1 MKVALTTLFLLCV
14 SAIYAQNI
22 PNADTTHRK
31 DTSITEILD
40 NVQDNMPTINLSD
53 DELDSDGGS
62 NTSVSSILG
71 ASRNPFLSA
80 AAFSFSPARY
90 RIRGYESADAMYLN
104 GVDFTGLDN
113 GFTPFGLWTGLTNI
127 MRSRENSLG
136 LEANNYAIGGI
147 GLNSNVDMRAGAQ
160 WAQTQVGYALSNR
173 NYRHR
178 ILFTHGSGF
187 NKKGWAYAMMV
198 SPRYANEGYVEGTYY
213 RGLSYYAA
221 VDKRLGTKN
230 TISLIAF
237 GSPTENG
244 RQGPSTQEAMDLAGS
259 NYYNPSWGFQNG
271 KKRNSN
277 VAETFQPAFLAVHE
291 YKPNNKT
298 RWMTTLAYTLG
309 KRKTSAFD
317 WNNAPDPRPDYY
329 RYLPSYYDLTEPAK
343 ADMMRDAIKKDP
355 SLLQVDWHGMY
366 DANRGNIVTVTEGS
380 GNNIT
385 GKRSVYILQNRVN
398 DLNRILFNTTYNT
411 KLTDILGLTVGGN
424 FQRQMNRY
432 YLEAKDILGGDFWV
446 NINQFAQRAHPTDPQ
461 RWQYDVDNPNRIIKN
476 GDRYGYDYKMTINRG
491 AAWAQLQFTL
501 QKFDIFAGS
510 ELSASN
516 FYRTGMVKNGLFMD
530 QSYGNSKK
538 FNFLNTASKA
548 GITYKLNGRNYFFVN
563 GAYITAPP
571 YFENV
576 FTSLRTR
583 NSVQDSITSE
593 ITQTVEAG
601 YKLMSPRVKAVLNGY
616 YTKMNNGFDILTF
629 YYDDEDYQDFV
640 NYALSKIDKVF
651 FGAELGLEV
660 KLTST
665 LTFNGAASVG
675 RYYYDS
681 RQKAIITIDNSN
693 ETRATQTVY
702 MKNYRIPST
711 PQNAYNAGFFY
722 RSPKYWYISLSANY
736 FDNMWVDPAEPR
748 RTKEA
753 FMDIDP
759 ESPAVQNFY
768 SQLIRQEKYD
778 PQFTLDFFGGWS
790 KRMPRKYYIHNKPS
804 YLVFNLGVNNILNN
818 TTIRSGGFEQAR
830 YDASGGLNPN
840 KFPNKYYYAYG
851 VNFYASVMFRFN

>member
-277 VAETFQPAFLAVHE
+277 VAETFQPAFLA
-291 YKPNNKT
+291 
-298 RWMTTLAYTLG
+298 
-309 KRKTSAFD
+309 
-317 WNNAPDPRPDYY
+317 
-329 RYLPSYYDLTEPAK
+329 
-343 ADMMRDAIKKDP
+343 
-355 SLLQVDWHGMY
+355 
-366 DANRGNIVTVTEGS
+366 
-380 GNNIT
+380 
-385 GKRSVYILQNRVN
+385 
-398 DLNRILFNTTYNT
+398 LF
-411 KLTDILGLTVGGN
+411 
-424 FQRQMNRY
+424 
-432 YLEAKDILGGDFWV
+432 
-446 NINQFAQRAHPTDPQ
+446 
-461 RWQYDVDNPNRIIKN
+461 
-476 GDRYGYDYKMTINRG
+476 
-491 AAWAQLQFTL
+491 
-501 QKFDIFAGS
+501 
-510 ELSASN
+510 
-516 FYRTGMVKNGLFMD
+516 
-530 QSYGNSKK
+530 
-538 FNFLNTASKA
+538 
-548 GITYKLNGRNYFFVN
+548 
-563 GAYITAPP
+563 
-571 YFENV
+571 
-576 FTSLRTR
+576 
-583 NSVQDSITSE
+583 
-593 ITQTVEAG
+593 
-601 YKLMSPRVKAVLNGY
+601 
-616 YTKMNNGFDILTF
+616 
-629 YYDDEDYQDFV
+629 
-640 NYALSKIDKVF
+640 
-651 FGAELGLEV
+651 
-660 KLTST
+660 
-665 LTFNGAASVG
+665 
-675 RYYYDS
+675 
-681 RQKAIITIDNSN
+681 
-693 ETRATQTVY
+693 
-702 MKNYRIPST
+702 
-711 PQNAYNAGFFY
+711 
-722 RSPKYWYISLSANY
+722 
-736 FDNMWVDPAEPR
+736 
-748 RTKEA
+748 
-753 FMDIDP
+753 
-759 ESPAVQNFY
+759 
-768 SQLIRQEKYD
+768 
-778 PQFTLDFFGGWS
+778 
-790 KRMPRKYYIHNKPS
+790 
-804 YLVFNLGVNNILNN
+804 
-818 TTIRSGGFEQAR
+818 
-830 YDASGGLNPN
+830 
-840 KFPNKYYYAYG
+840 
-851 VNFYASVMFRFN
+851 

>member
-1 MKVALTTLFLLCV
+1 MKVALTTLFLLCACV
-14 SAIYAQNI
+14 SIAQI
-22 PNADTTHRK
+22 PTIDTTQRK
-31 DTSITEILD
+31 DTSITEIFD
-40 NVQDNMPTINLSD
+40 NVQENMPTITLSD
-53 DELDSDGGS
+53 DELDADGGMS
-62 NTSVSSILG
+62 TSVSSILG
-71 ASRNPFLSA
+71 AGRNPFLSA
-80 AAFSFSPARY
+80 VAFSFSPVRY
-90 RIRGYESADAMYLN
+90 RLRGYENADATYLN

-113 GFTPFGLWTGLTNI
+113 GFTPFGLWSGLTNM
-127 MRSRENSLG
+127 MRSRENALG

-187 NKKGWAYAMMV
+187 NSKGWAYAMMV
-198 SPRYANEGYVEGTYY
+198 SPRYADEGYVDGTYY

-221 VDKRLGTKN
+221 VDKKIGGKN
-230 TISLIAF
+230 TFSLIAF
-237 GSPTENG
+237 GSPVENG
-244 RQGPSTQEAMDLAGS
+244 RQGPSTQEAMDLVGS

-277 VAETFQPAFLAVHE
+277 VAETFQPAFMAVHE

-298 RWMTTLAYTLG
+298 RWMTTLAYTFG
-309 KRKTSAFD
+309 KRKISAFD

-329 RYLPSYYDLTEPAK
+329 RYLPGYYELTEPK
-343 ADMMRDAIKKDP
+343 KTQMMRDAIKSDP
-355 SLLQVDWHGMY
+355 SLLQVDWNGIY
-366 DANRGNIVTVTEGS
+366 DANRGNMVTVTDGS
-380 GNNIT
+380 GQPIT

-398 DLNRILFNTTYNT
+398 DVNRIFFNTVYNT
-411 KLTDILGLTVGGN
+411 RLTENLGLTIGGN
-424 FQRQMNRY
+424 YQSQVNRY

-446 NINQFAQRAHPTDPQ
+446 NINQFAQRAYPTDPQ
-461 RWQYDVDNPNRIIKN
+461 KWQYDVDDPNRIIKN
-476 GDRYGYDYKMTINRG
+476 GDKYGYDYKMTMNRG
-491 AAWAQLQFTL
+491 AAWAQLLFTL
-501 QKFDIFAGS
+501 TKFDIFAAS

-530 QSYGNSKK
+530 QSYGDSKK
-538 FNFLNTASKA
+538 FNFLNTSSKA

-563 GAYITAPP
+563 GAYTTAPP
-571 YFENV
+571 YFDNV

-583 NSVQDSITSE
+583 NTVQDSVSSE
-593 ITQTVEAG
+593 IIQTVEGG
-601 YKLMSPRVKAVLNGY
+601 YKLMAPRVKAVLNGY
-616 YTKMNNGFDILTF
+616 YTKMKNGFDMLTF
-629 YYDDEDYQDFV
+629 YYDDDEYRDFV

-651 FGAELGLEV
+651 FGAELGIEA

-681 RQKAIITIDNSN
+681 RQKAIITKDNDNSGQ
-693 ETRATQTVY
+693 TVQTVY
-702 MKNYRIPST
+702 FKNYRIPST
-711 PQNAYNAGFFY
+711 PQNAYNAGLFY

-736 FDNMWVDPAEPR
+736 FDNMWIDPAEPR

-753 FMDIDP
+753 FMDVDVTDP
-759 ESPAVQNFY
+759 KVVNFY
-768 SQLIRQEKYD
+768 NSLVKQEKFD

-790 KRMPRKYYIHNKPS
+790 KRLSRKYYINNQPS
-804 YLVFNLGVNNILNN
+804 YLVFNLGVSNLLNN
-818 TTIRSGGFEQAR
+818 TNIRSGGFEQAR
-830 YDASGGLNPN
+830 YDATTTYNPN

-851 VNFYASVMFRFN
+851 LNYYASVMFRFK